1 VCPTPSPSYPNRSP
15 IPPSL
20 PCGPS
25 IFCEHTTHL
34 SQSSQ
39 TAWVANLLADH
50 LNILPSSYDGLVFSF
65 QGKLSGRVLNR
76 YMEDL
81 NAFLPRSTS
90 AVCLV
95 YLEPNVK
102 MALKYPVLFFVF
114 MCCTVKKKKRK
125 IPCPLKENPCHCSVW
140 VGGAAS
146 VLTPLVDI
154 LRTRVLCGG
163 FVKTNLSGDLGPS
176 NAFFVFVW

>member
-1 VCPTPSPSYPNRSP
+1 MGGKPFGR
-15 IPPSL
+15 PP
-20 PCGPS
+20 
-25 IFCEHTTHL
+25 
-34 SQSSQ
+34 
-39 TAWVANLLADH
+39 

-102 MALKYPVLFFVF
+102 MALKYPVFFFVF
-114 MCCTVKKKKRK
+114 MCCTVKKEKS
-125 IPCPLKENPCHCSVW
+125 PAP
-140 VGGAAS
+140 
-146 VLTPLVDI
+146 
-154 LRTRVLCGG
+154 
-163 FVKTNLSGDLGPS
+163 
-176 NAFFVFVW
+176 